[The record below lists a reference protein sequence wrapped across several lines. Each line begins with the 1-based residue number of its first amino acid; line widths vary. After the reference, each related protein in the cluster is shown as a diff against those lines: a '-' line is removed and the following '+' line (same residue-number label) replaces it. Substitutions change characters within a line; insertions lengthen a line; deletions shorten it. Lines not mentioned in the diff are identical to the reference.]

1 VIDNLEA
8 PLGRNRM
15 LSGLDLFIDKLDHFI
30 RINIDH
36 VIVVIVGRQLKNGV
50 ARLKVVSFNQ
60 ARCLKLRE
68 NAIHRCQTNIV
79 TRIAQTLIDVFS
91 TQVCSLIGR
100 LTQDRQDIEA
110 WERNF

>member
-1 VIDNLEA
+1 MIDNLEA

-50 ARLKVVSFNQ
+50 ARLKVVSYHQNISFRRMHPIQ
-60 ARCLKLRE
+60 LKVPL
-68 NAIHRCQTNIV
+68 QV
-79 TRIAQTLIDVFS
+79 TKLLYIKVHNLQLLV
-91 TQVCSLIGR
+91 
-100 LTQDRQDIEA
+100 
-110 WERNF
+110 